1 MTIHSEHPFADPDP
15 DPVRQFRGRLGGRVS
30 LWTAGQTDGDEDG
43 RAGLTVS
50 SLMIAAGQPSQVL
63 ALLDPDSDLAA
74 VLEETG
80 RAVVQLLDW
89 RHRDLADMFAGL
101 TPAPGGAFSQTTW
114 KQTDWGPVL
123 KDVDVWAGVSLG
135 TPRFP
140 RSTTVG
146 WSWLVAGVVEE
157 LRVGDESDP
166 LLHRRGRY
174 LRP

>member
-1 MTIHSEHPFADPDP
+1 MTIHGDHPFLDPEP
-15 DPVRQFRGRLGGRVS
+15 DPVRQFRGRVGGRVS
-30 LWTAGQTDGDEDG
+30 LWTSGAEDG

-50 SLMIAAGQPSQVL
+50 SLMVAPGQPSQVL

-80 RAVVQLLDW
+80 VAVVQLLDW

-101 TPAPGGAFSQTTW
+101 TPAPGGAFQQATW
-114 KQTDWGPVL
+114 RQTDWGPVL
-123 KDVDVWAGVSLG
+123 ADVDVWAGVSLG
-135 TPRFP
+135 APRFP

-146 WSWLVAGVVEE
+146 WSWLVCGAVEE
-157 LRVGDESDP
+157 LRVGDESEP

-174 LRP
+174 QRP